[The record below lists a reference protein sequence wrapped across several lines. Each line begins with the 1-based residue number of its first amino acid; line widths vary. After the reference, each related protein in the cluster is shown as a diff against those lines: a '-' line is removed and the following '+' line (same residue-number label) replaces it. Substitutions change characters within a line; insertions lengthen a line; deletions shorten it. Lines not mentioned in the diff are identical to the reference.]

1 MKRKMKRKKLLYINN
16 YNCTLEHR
24 EGYPDNHLWGA
35 DYLAEGFEVVCAKVP
50 EDIVCNRIPY
60 GHVLNRLYRQ
70 IVLFVRYP
78 FIGYVYSACGDLTD
92 MFALANVLHI
102 GHRKL
107 YKITHHGSKGSMR
120 YPNGYDRIMFIS
132 QVVRDRY
139 SCLGNTK
146 YIEWGG
152 DSAFAKRFLNVEH
165 SMEMEFDFISAGK
178 TGRDYNCMI
187 KAAGRVE
194 AKTLIV
200 SDIIN
205 VDYPKDRIKVV
216 CGNRDACNSLDYDAV
231 FSCYARSKFVVIP
244 CSPKDERNVYSINGL
259 TSFVDA
265 VVMHKPVLVS
275 SSSNMGIDFEE
286 LGIGLVYEAGN
297 SDDMQRKME
306 SLLCLSKDEYELMCH
321 NMAVYSETHNYVEFC
336 KQLVNV
342 ID

>member
-1 MKRKMKRKKLLYINN
+1 MKRLLYINN
-16 YNCTLEHR
+16 YNCSSEHK

-35 DYLAEGFEVVCAKVP
+35 DYLTGKFEVVCAKVP
-50 EDIVCNRIPY
+50 GDIVSNRIPY
-60 GHVLNRLYRQ
+60 GHVLNSLYRQ
-70 IVLFVRYP
+70 MALFVRHP

-107 YKITHHGSKGSMR
+107 YKITHHGNGAIR

-139 SCLGNTK
+139 SYLGNTR

-165 SMEMEFDFISAGK
+165 PMEFDFISAGK
-178 TGRDYNCMI
+178 TGRDYKCMI
-187 KAAGRVE
+187 TAAGRVE

-200 SDIIN
+200 SDINN
-205 VDYPKDRIKVV
+205 VDYPKDKITVL
-216 CGNRDACNSLDYDAV
+216 CGNREACNSLDYDAV
-231 FSCYARSKFVVIP
+231 FSCYAKSRFIVIP
-244 CSPKDERNVYSINGL
+244 CSQKDERNVYTINGL

-275 SSSNMGIDFEE
+275 SSSNMGIDFEK

-306 SLLCLSKDEYELMCH
+306 SLLNLGQEEYERMCH